1 MENQLVRSG
10 SFFNPSYCAEAGSW
24 KLEAGSWKAY
34 LPMKFLRCKKMSFQN
49 IFFSNVF
56 NYYTYSDV
64 FLADSV
70 DLPDISDFFADIL
83 TFFHGGW
90 EN

>member
-1 MENQLVRSG
+1 MTEMR
-10 SFFNPSYCAEAGSW
+10 
-24 KLEAGSWKAY
+24 
-34 LPMKFLRCKKMSFQN
+34 
-49 IFFSNVF
+49 
-56 NYYTYSDV
+56 YYTDSDV

-83 TFFHGGW
+83 TFFHDGW